1 MKLETT
7 VEEALFDGVVPI
19 AESGEFAVFA
29 LANDTY
35 TLVHRHAAVDWQ
47 AMTISGDGLFR
58 VAEQIG
64 DDPAG
69 WPRRPHQPIPL
80 LPSGPGGI
88 FDLASRGADRAT
100 METRTDYGASRA

>member
-7 VEEALFDGVVPI
+7 VEEALFDGVAPI

-58 VAEQIG
+58 VAE
-64 DDPAG
+64 
-69 WPRRPHQPIPL
+69 L
-80 LPSGPGGI
+80 LAK
-88 FDLASRGADRAT
+88 ASRVLYRDV
-100 METRTDYGASRA
+100 ASRTR

>member
-7 VEEALFDGVVPI
+7 VEEALFDGVPPI

-58 VAEQIG
+58 VAE
-64 DDPAG
+64 
-69 WPRRPHQPIPL
+69 L
-80 LPSGPGGI
+80 LAK
-88 FDLASRGADRAT
+88 ASRVLYRDV
-100 METRTDYGASRA
+100 ASRSK